1 VDLLR
6 AFVSKVRRSPARY
19 GGVDSDPE
27 VVYERMPSVH
37 FAIDGAFVC
46 LHRLLCCGV
55 IDWLLLL
62 QFIRRLMHG

>member
-19 GGVDSDPE
+19 AGVDSDPE

-37 FAIDGAFVC
+37 FAIDGKPAFHPRGVM
-46 LHRLLCCGV
+46 LLIV
-55 IDWLLLL
+55 DLDAD
-62 QFIRRLMHG
+62 

>member
-19 GGVDSDPE
+19 AGVDSDPE

-37 FAIDGAFVC
+37 FAIDGAC
-46 LHRLLCCGV
+46 
-55 IDWLLLL
+55 
-62 QFIRRLMHG
+62 